1 MPDSINWKFVFRQ
14 EERPIVGY
22 YNTFVVKIWCDDH
35 GEMVRGH
42 VQHVSSQEHTYFSS
56 LENMT
61 GFVVSHLGSAPS
73 NLAVRDKRR
82 SRLSLLAENLGEMG
96 QDE

>member
-1 MPDSINWKFVFRQ
+1 M
-14 EERPIVGY
+14 GY

-42 VQHVSSQEHTYFSS
+42 VQHVSSQEHTYFPS

-61 GFVVSHLGSAPS
+61 DFVVSHLGSAPS
-73 NLAVRDKRR
+73 NLTAQNKRR
-82 SRLSLLAENLGEMG
+82 SRLSLLAESLGELG

>member
-1 MPDSINWKFVFRQ
+1 M
-14 EERPIVGY
+14 GY

-35 GEMVRGH
+35 GEMVSGH
-42 VQHVSSQEHTYFSS
+42 VQHVSSQEHAYFSS

-61 GFVVSHLGSAPS
+61 GFVASHLGSTLS
-73 NLAVRDKRR
+73 NFTVRDKRR
-82 SRLSLLAENLGEMG
+82 SRLSILAKGLGEVG

>member
-1 MPDSINWKFVFRQ
+1 M
-14 EERPIVGY
+14 GY

-42 VQHVSSQEHTYFSS
+42 IQHVSSQEYAHFSS

-61 GFVVSHLGSAPS
+61 DLLVSHLGSPS
-73 NLAVRDKRR
+73 SNSVTQDKAQG
-82 SRLSLLAENLGEMG
+82 RLSLLTESIGDIG

>member
-1 MPDSINWKFVFRQ
+1 M
-14 EERPIVGY
+14 GY
-22 YNTFVVKIWCDDH
+22 YNTFVVKIWCSDY

-42 VQHVSSQEHTYFSS
+42 VQHVSSQEHAYFSS

-61 GFVVSHLGSAPS
+61 GFVVSHLGSGSS
-73 NLAVRDKRR
+73 NLSAKDKRR